1 MIWDSQQ
8 EYTGIL
14 VFPVWKCSI
23 WTWDV
28 CFLGM
33 YCIERQGIHHP
44 QLCGSEGAKS
54 NTSPFDPWVQ
64 WCATSSLGTLRS
76 VSTPNRYQGTLVPWF
91 FFFFTHASSFVLCV
105 GFSIF
110 SSFERSRRVIIAS
123 QWGRWFFFSRLWG
136 GAQCATGWLGSA
148 WNWCEAGGACESR
161 DSREVKDRFSG

>member
-14 VFPVWKCSI
+14 VFLVWKCSI
-23 WTWDV
+23 WIWDV

-64 WCATSSLGTLRS
+64 WCATSSLGTLWS

-123 QWGRWFFFSRLWG
+123 QWGRWFFFPDYGVERSVPLDG
-136 GAQCATGWLGSA
+136 LAAHEIDVKLEELVNLGIP
-148 WNWCEAGGACESR
+148 ER
-161 DSREVKDRFSG
+161 